1 MIRSLRKMM
10 KYAYISPCND
20 CCRHDCFF
28 IKRAVN
34 YLRTGKCEKNS
45 SGFYLP
51 ECFYVQALVAHQC
64 IVAYIKM
71 FGKGGR
77 IKHHHI
83 VHIFFILEKIKYIHG
98 KRFMFSGKRI
108 HLHIF
113 FCKLNRSL

>member
-83 VHIFFILEKIKYIHG
+83 EFIFTFFSASSIA
-98 KRFMFSGKRI
+98 RFELSTECTSFAPA
-108 HLHIF
+108 F
-113 FCKLNRSL
+113 NA